1 MKLFGPLY
9 AWTLQWARHRH
20 APYMLG
26 GMSFI
31 EAIFFPV
38 PPDALLLPMCLAR
51 PERALHYATIT
62 TLTTVAGGVV
72 GFVLG
77 QWALDLVWPWIEA
90 LGWADTFERS
100 MALFRQW
107 GFWVIFIAGFT
118 PIPYKVF
125 TISAG
130 AAGVGWLPFLLGSL
144 VGRGARFYLEAAL
157 IRWLGPRAEA
167 VIHRHVE
174 GLGWVMVALLA
185 IVLAWHGLSG
195 G

>member
-1 MKLFGPLY
+1 MKLFQPLY
-9 AWTLQWARHRH
+9 EWTLQWARHRQ
-20 APYMLG
+20 AQWILA

-51 PERALHYATIT
+51 PERAYRYAALT
-62 TLTTVAGGVV
+62 TLATVAGGVV
-72 GFVLG
+72 GFLLG
-77 QWALDLVWPWIEA
+77 QWALDWVWPWVES
-90 LGWADTFERS
+90 LGWAPAFEQS

-125 TISAG
+125 TLSAG
-130 AAGVGWLPFLLGSL
+130 AAGVGWLSFLLGSV
-144 VGRGARFYLEAAL
+144 VGRGARFFLEAAL
-157 IRWLGPRAEA
+157 VHWLGPRAEP

-174 GLGWVMVALLA
+174 ALGWAMVAILAGLL
-185 IVLAWHGLSG
+185 LWHGLSG
-195 G
+195 

>member
-1 MKLFGPLY
+1 MKVFGPLY
-9 AWTLQWARHRH
+9 EWTLQWARHRQ
-20 APYMLG
+20 AQWILA

-51 PERALHYATIT
+51 PERAYRYAAIT
-62 TLTTVAGGVV
+62 TVTTVAGGVV
-72 GFVLG
+72 GFMLG
-77 QWALDLVWPWIEA
+77 QWALDMVWPWVES
-90 LGWADTFERS
+90 LGWTAAFEQS

-130 AAGVGWLPFLLGSL
+130 AAGVGWWPFLLGSI

-157 IRWLGPRAEA
+157 IHWLGPRAEA

-174 GLGWVMVALLA
+174 GLGWALSALLA
-185 IVLAWHGLSG
+185 VLLLWQGLG